1 MGSRQRETV
10 QFQGFCN
17 RKNKKPSEDREQ
29 KIAKIKEI
37 PGQGKGKR
45 AKIKK
50 RPVSDTAKPEN
61 DGSLKE
67 KNGQEKRPSHAQVRI
82 WMEELNTWSWVCS
95 TEEEQ
100 WWWQPFVQRTTLLN
114 LRRLSGNSG
123 ECFLSQ
129 RRGRAQWVL

>member
-1 MGSRQRETV
+1 MYT
-10 QFQGFCN
+10 FCN

-29 KIAKIKEI
+29 KIVKIKEI

-100 WWWQPFVQRTTLLN
+100 WWWQPFVQRTTPSN
-114 LRRLSGNSG
+114 LGRLSRNSD
-123 ECFLSQ
+123 ESFLSQ
-129 RRGRAQWVL
+129 RDEPSGSRRRNEHCHGKF